1 MLDATFRE
9 AFCHQAGGHTILD
22 RKLHPFCAFD
32 CLSLEA
38 IASPLLHDGAEC
50 AIPDLAIA
58 LWICSNPTPDDLSIG
73 NLELGP
79 EGEVWFSGII
89 KDVNLVRDTLLFARY
104 VKDYFSLPEIMSE
117 VAKRPITELG
127 APWMLSTVCMVCN
140 RLNLSLRDAWTMG
153 IGQLIWYRAGITELE
168 TDSRIVSPELRDEMA
183 KAKTGSK
190 KFAMEPGETLDQFS
204 ERIGISA
211 QEAAILLHGRPVHG

>member
-1 MLDATFRE
+1 MTRHSA
-9 AFCHQAGGHTILD
+9 
-22 RKLHPFCAFD
+22 KPF
-32 CLSLEA
+32 A
-38 IASPLLHDGAEC
+38 IRLADIQSSIESFIRFARLIVCRWRRSPRRYFMMGPS

-117 VAKRPITELG
+117 VAKSPITELG
-127 APWMLSTVCMVCN
+127 APWMLSTICMVCN

-204 ERIGISA
+204 ERIGFSA